1 MKTFH
6 QFNENLKKWLVR
18 TGTKGL
24 RNAKFNVPSQY
35 KSEIPKKISK
45 LFKPKNVEKFQD
57 KTNKIMS
64 KSLEFGKPVSQTHKT
79 NRELGTNLIAKN
91 RIKNNQPFYATTP
104 PLSTSRL
111 GYQGGVA
118 SSPSAGE
125 VQLYGKFKGGEYKVK
140 MSGKGDKGP
149 SGVIA
154 GYRGKGNKALRR
166 SGQADKITDYT
177 KTGMKPTP
185 MFRKTKSEL
194 GSAISDI
201 SKPGLQTS
209 PHKFN
214 KGDLYGLSVD
224 IKQSKEKSRRV
235 REFIRQ
241 NQKRMAN
248 IKKGKGPLGMSED
261 KTSKPVYGDGHDYT
275 KGVALTGR
283 LDFGKGKKSE
293 YDVGLSYKGSVLAR
307 KTRKFDK
314 PEKTSPKD
322 AVDAALNKLNKKTPD
337 KGGERTT

>member
-1 MKTFH
+1 MKTFY
-6 QFNENLKKWLVR
+6 QFNESIAGALKKFGSEGLRKAAVKYAPKFKSTVKKLSTLKFEKKLLKKTVKGSSQTQSTAKNLLAKSQVSNPKNSGFNATVKPLGSSTGSR
-18 TGTKGL
+18 VSTGTKDL
-24 RNAKFNVPSQY
+24 Q
-35 KSEIPKKISK
+35 
-45 LFKPKNVEKFQD
+45 FQ
-57 KTNKIMS
+57 
-64 KSLEFGKPVSQTHKT
+64 G
-79 NRELGTNLIAKN
+79 NL
-91 RIKNNQPFYATTP
+91 
-104 PLSTSRL
+104 
-111 GYQGGVA
+111 
-118 SSPSAGE
+118 
-125 VQLYGKFKGGEYKVK
+125 KGGEYKRK
-140 MSGKGDKGP
+140 ISGAGDKSPMGAITG
-149 SGVIA
+149 S
-154 GYRGKGNKALRR
+154 RGKGNKALRR
-166 SGQADKITDYT
+166 SGQADKITDYE
-177 KTGMKPTP
+177 KTGRKPTP
-185 MFRKTKSEL
+185 MFRKTKAEL
-194 GSAISDI
+194 TTVTKDPSTL
-201 SKPGLQTS
+201 KQE
-209 PHKFN
+209 PHKWN
-214 KGDLYGLSVD
+214 PGDLYMQSVD
-224 IKQSKEKSRRV
+224 IKQSKEKSRSV